1 MGAGQV
7 GLDKQAGGEGRAGSS
22 RPGLLRGV
30 QVGVTWPQRQLR
42 SQGLMRVAGVRQSFS
57 QHAVYQQRVPAAS
70 PAEQQRFPSS
80 GPRTLPVVPVLPVSF
95 ESGALWEGPCSHF
108 TDEDMEA
115 QSAWQGNPCPLVRSW
130 GSFFPPPP
138 LLTGPWVCL
147 SSRPSPSARI
157 LKGVMRVGLL
167 AKGLLLRGDRAVQL
181 ILLCSQKP
189 TRALQR
195 RVAEQLPL
203 QLPVRCPAALRGV
216 CLSETRSSL
225 LLETGAG
232 IHWWNL
238 RVPLLGG
245 SQ

>member
-1 MGAGQV
+1 MGAGEV

-115 QSAWQGNPCPLVRSW
+115 QSAWQGNPCPWVRSW
-130 GSFFPPPP
+130 GSFSPRPRLAHWSMGLSQQPPQPLGPDPERRDAGRPP
-138 LLTGPWVCL
+138 GEGATPAGRSGGAADPALLPEAHP
-147 SSRPSPSARI
+147 R
-157 LKGVMRVGLL
+157 
-167 AKGLLLRGDRAVQL
+167 
-181 ILLCSQKP
+181 
-189 TRALQR
+189 
-195 RVAEQLPL
+195 
-203 QLPVRCPAALRGV
+203 PAAQSRRAAAPPAPGEVPGRTARG
-216 CLSETRSSL
+216 LPE
-225 LLETGAG
+225 
-232 IHWWNL
+232 
-238 RVPLLGG
+238 
-245 SQ
+245 